1 MLYRAERTGMN
12 EYLERT
18 SLTWSKNSIR
28 LIETASQIA
37 KSNYLYIQ
45 EAGYFET
52 KYPYFT
58 ERQNLNSFLLVY
70 TISGK
75 GRLLYEDS
83 EYVVSKGTVFF
94 INCLNYHYYES
105 SLEEPWEILWIHFN
119 GSYANGYYEEF
130 CKNTFSII
138 TPQDSF
144 LIESTL
150 RRILSMHQRKDI
162 HRELITSSLIVTI
175 LTELILLNTSQD
187 HDSNFAPSHIKAIK
201 NKLNKDYTQK
211 ISLDDLAKEFSM
223 SKFYLSKEFKKYTG
237 TTINEYLI
245 DQRISHSKEL
255 LKYSDLSISDI
266 TFASG
271 INNVSHFINLF
282 KEREGITPLG
292 FRKEWRV

>member
-1 MLYRAERTGMN
+1 MN

-28 LIETASQIA
+28 LIETASQTA
-37 KSNYLYIQ
+37 KNNYLYIQ

-52 KYPYFT
+52 RYPYFT

-75 GRLLYEDS
+75 GRLLYEGK
-83 EYVVSKGTVFF
+83 EYILTKGNVFL
-94 INCLNYHYYES
+94 IHCVNYHYYES
-105 SLEEPWEILWIHFN
+105 SMDEPWDILWIHYN
-119 GSYANGYYEEF
+119 GNYAFGYYEETI
-130 CKNTFSII
+130 KNGFNIATFEE
-138 TPQDSF
+138 SF
-144 LIESTL
+144 FIESKL
-150 RRILSMHQRKDI
+150 RRILSLHERKDI
-162 HRELITSSLIVTI
+162 HRELITSNLIVTI
-175 LTELILLNTSQD
+175 LTELILRNTPKD
-187 HDSNFAPSHIKAIK
+187 YFNNFKPYYVKEIKI
-201 NKLNKDYTQK
+201 KLNKEFMK
-211 ISLDDLAKEFSM
+211 RISLDDLASEFNI
-223 SKFYLSKEFKKYTG
+223 SKFHLAKEFKKYTG

-255 LKYSDLSISDI
+255 LKYSDVSVSEI
-266 TFASG
+266 TYACG